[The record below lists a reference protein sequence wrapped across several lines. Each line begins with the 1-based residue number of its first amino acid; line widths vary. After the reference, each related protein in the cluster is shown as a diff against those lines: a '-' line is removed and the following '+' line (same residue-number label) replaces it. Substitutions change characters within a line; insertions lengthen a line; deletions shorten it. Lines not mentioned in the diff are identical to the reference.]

1 MNNTIKN
8 SVHLVGNVGKE
19 VQLLSFDNGNKK
31 ASLIMATNEYYTNTK
46 GEKVKQTDWHHL
58 VAWGKTAEEMA
69 TSLSKGN
76 EIAIHGKINNRTYV
90 DKTGSTKY
98 ITEIVVSEFLK
109 IAKAQPVVVEAVPF

>member
-69 TSLSKGN
+69 TSLFKGN

-109 IAKAQPVVVEAVPF
+109 ITKAQPVVVEAVPF